1 MTIFKLIDLLIFFL
15 NWYASFRG
23 ASIPIEETDKEITR
37 IQLELP
43 KLEKELY
50 QLMGYRQA
58 LIEMEEDNK
67 KEEPE

>member
-1 MTIFKLIDLLIFFL
+1 MSIK
-15 NWYASFRG
+15 ASE
-23 ASIPIEETDKEITR
+23 SEN
-37 IQLELP
+37 P

>member
-1 MTIFKLIDLLIFFL
+1 MQLT
-15 NWYASFRG
+15 
-23 ASIPIEETDKEITR
+23 IEEVNKEITR
-37 IQLELP
+37 LQLEIP

>member
-1 MTIFKLIDLLIFFL
+1 MQLT
-15 NWYASFRG
+15 
-23 ASIPIEETDKEITR
+23 IEEVDKEITR

-43 KLEKELY
+43 KLEKELH
-50 QLMGYRQA
+50 QLIGYRQA